1 MVNKA
6 RSAAEAK
13 VGIWKAHDERD
24 ADILRQKASDFF
36 DIVTEADSE
45 EVDYAGEMVR
55 RAFWLADEGEKYQ
68 DENRDLENH
77 FYDSAENCLREAF
90 ETVGLDGDIARHRRD
105 WWQGYRHGEIR
116 DDSIEKDL
124 RLKVEE
130 YSKSDLENFKKAAYA
145 HDENNWEKA
154 FELLEPVYQKVV

>member
-1 MVNKA
+1 MT
-6 RSAAEAK
+6 
-13 VGIWKAHDERD
+13 RD
-24 ADILRQKASDFF
+24 ADMLRQKASDFF

-77 FYDSAENCLREAF
+77 FYDSAENFLREAF

-116 DDSIEKDL
+116 DSSIEKDL
-124 RLKVEE
+124 EE
-130 YSKSDLENFKKAAYA
+130 ILGEKYEPRDLNNFKKAAYA